1 MSKKS
6 KSKASVTIEKA
17 KDGTYDIRYKINDP
31 EKVTA
36 EDIAK
41 LAEFVDE
48 AIAGRW
54 GGLTTTT
61 S

>member
-17 KDGTYDIRYKINDP
+17 KDGTYDVRYIIDDP
-31 EKVTA
+31 QNVTE

-48 AIAGRW
+48 VISGR
-54 GGLTTTT
+54 
-61 S
+61 